1 MVVMIDNY
9 DSFTY
14 NIYQILAAV
23 TPEVEVIRNDQI
35 TVGELEAKAPDKLI
49 ISPGPGAPDSAGI
62 SVAAI
67 ECFAGKIPVLGVC
80 LGHQSLAHAY
90 GGRVVRADRLMHGK
104 TSPIRHDERTL
115 FEGLP
120 NPFDATRY
128 HSLLVERSSL
138 PDCFEISAWT
148 DEGEIMGIRHTPT
161 GAEGVQFHPESIL
174 TEAGAALLERFIR
187 C

>member
-1 MVVMIDNY
+1 MMIDNY

-23 TPEVEVIRNDQI
+23 TTAVEVIRNDQI
-35 TVGELEAKAPDKLI
+35 TVGELEAKAPEKLI

-128 HSLLVERSSL
+128 HSLLVERSTL

-148 DEGEIMGIRHTPT
+148 DEGEIMGIRHRPT